1 MSSRVLKQQL
11 SALTRQKGPD
21 TELGPKKKELKSR
34 RKAKSSKAKATSIAP
49 AQEQADQAQAPFAK
63 DKEET
68 LRRNLEYL
76 AAQKNSDHAARSLAK
91 MQQVTQM
98 HCRAHCKS
106 CMSPASK
113 GVSPSV
119 CACSCTSSPPPPPP
133 PRAGMSSGETVAMA
147 FSGLNMQPAMM
158 HWCCCDMGWL
168 HINAAYMLLPPDSYI
183 HVSC

>member
-133 PRAGMSSGETVAMA
+133 PPGGHEQWRNGGNGIFRPKHAASNDALVLLRHGLASHQCCVYAA
-147 FSGLNMQPAMM
+147 FT
-158 HWCCCDMGWL
+158 
-168 HINAAYMLLPPDSYI
+168 
-183 HVSC
+183 